1 MLEGVACGLK
11 DSFTLI
17 QNAGLGEIHQVR
29 ASGGGTRSALW
40 RQILS
45 SMFEADLAT
54 VNVVEG
60 AAYGAGLL
68 AGVGAGIWPDVSTAC
83 RQVVKVTGMTS
94 PDSQQVSAYR
104 KTYPLYRELYPALR
118 PSFQKMS

>member
-1 MLEGVACGLK
+1 
-11 DSFTLI
+11 
-17 QNAGLGEIHQVR
+17 
-29 ASGGGTRSALW
+29 
-40 RQILS
+40 
-45 SMFEADLAT
+45 MFEAELAT

-83 RQVVKVTGMTS
+83 RQVVQITGITA
-94 PDSQQVSAYR
+94 PDSLQVSAYR

-118 PSFQKMS
+118 PSFQKMN